1 MENISKRKR
10 KQVSDMVNK
19 HKQYT
24 LGSGT
29 STGYKIQRHLRNSD
43 FDTLNTPATNVGLTW
58 NLKKVSK

>member
-29 STGYKIQRHLRNSD
+29 STGYKIQGHLRNLD
-43 FDTLNTPATNVGLTW
+43 FDTLNTPATNVVLLGTS
-58 NLKKVSK
+58 KK